1 MKTPSNQEPA
11 LFETILNS
19 IDEGIHVVNSEG
31 KTIFYNHRAAAI
43 DGFEPDEVMNKHIF
57 EIYPSL
63 TNETST
69 LIRTLLTG
77 QSTEERQQTFINK
90 KGQKITTVNKTI
102 PVRLHD
108 QSIGALEISREIT
121 QLQELVNRIS
131 QLQNELHH
139 HADSQAPL
147 AHGTRYTFEQIIGK
161 DPNLIKAIDYA
172 RKAAR
177 TSSSIL
183 LYGETGTGKE
193 VFAQSIHNAS
203 PRRYNPFIAQNCAAL
218 PKDLLEGLLFGTE
231 KGSFTGAISR
241 AGLFEQ
247 ANGGTMLLD
256 EINSMDVDL
265 QAKLLRVLQ
274 DGRVRRVGGNMEKKI
289 DVRIIATSNVPPER
303 ALKERQ
309 IREDLF
315 YRLSVVLLRIPPLRE
330 RISDDL
336 NALVHFFIHTYNRR
350 FQKRVHRVTSEVMRL
365 FTQYQWPGNIRELQ
379 HIIEGAFNLLD
390 TPETQIG
397 VQHLPPYLEQRI
409 HNQKQRQTES
419 ITASPNI
426 LTTSPLR
433 ENCSLPDAIEELE
446 RQWIVQ
452 ALTSANGNISQAANA
467 LSIKRQALQYKI
479 KKYNLC
485 T

>member
-1 MKTPSNQEPA
+1 MTIHSTQESA
-11 LFETILNS
+11 LLETILNS

-43 DGFEPDEVMNKHIF
+43 DGFEPEEVMNKHIF

-69 LIRTLLTG
+69 LIHTLLTG
-77 QSTEERQQTFINK
+77 QPTEERQQTFINK

-102 PVRLHD
+102 PVRLQD

-139 HADSQAPL
+139 HAETQAPL

-161 DPNLIKAIDYA
+161 HPDLVKAIDYA

-203 PRRYNPFIAQNCAAL
+203 PRRNKPFIAQNCAAL

-247 ANGGTMLLD
+247 ANGGTLLLD

-274 DGRVRRVGGNMEKKI
+274 DGRVRRIGGNMEKEI
-289 DVRIIATSNVPPER
+289 DVRIIATSNVPPEK

-330 RISDDL
+330 RSHGDL
-336 NALVHFFIHTYNRR
+336 EALVQHFIQTYNKR
-350 FQKRVHRVTSEVMRL
+350 FQKHIQGVDADVMHL

-390 TPETQIG
+390 IHETWIDLE
-397 VQHLPPYLEQRI
+397 HLPAYMEQRI
-409 HNQKQRQTES
+409 HNQIQRQTES
-419 ITASPNI
+419 DRFVP
-426 LTTSPLR
+426 R
-433 ENCSLPDAIEELE
+433 SLPSENRPLTEALEELE
-446 RQWIVQ
+446 RNLIAN
-452 ALTSANGNISQAANA
+452 ALQTANGNISQAAHA
-467 LSIKRQALQYKI
+467 LSLKRQALQYKI
-479 KKYNLC
+479 KKYNLHP
-485 T
+485 

>member
-1 MKTPSNQEPA
+1 MINHSTQESA
-11 LFETILNS
+11 LLETILNS

-43 DGFEPDEVMNKHIF
+43 DGFEPEEVMNKHIF

-69 LIRTLLTG
+69 LIRTLLTS
-77 QSTEERQQTFINK
+77 QPTEERQQTFINK

-102 PVRLHD
+102 PVRLQD
-108 QSIGALEISREIT
+108 QSLGALEISREIT

-139 HADSQAPL
+139 HTESQAPL
-147 AHGTRYTFEQIIGK
+147 AHGTRYTFDQIIGK
-161 DPNLIKAIDYA
+161 HPDLIKAIDYA

-203 PRRYNPFIAQNCAAL
+203 PRRNKPFIAQNCAAL

-247 ANGGTMLLD
+247 ANGGTLLLD

-274 DGRVRRVGGNMEKKI
+274 DGRVRRIGGNMEKEI
-289 DVRIIATSNVPPER
+289 DVRIIASSNVPPEK

-330 RISDDL
+330 RLQDDL
-336 NALVHFFIHTYNRR
+336 AALVQHFIQSYNQR
-350 FQKRVHRVTSEVMRL
+350 FQKRIHSVSPTVMNL
-365 FTQYQWPGNIRELQ
+365 FIQYQWPGNIRELQ

-390 TPETQIG
+390 TPETQIHIE
-397 VQHLPPYLEQRI
+397 HLPTYLEQRI
-409 HNQKQRQTES
+409 HNQKQRQPEHDPDTVSFVAPLILPANRPLTEVM
-419 ITASPNI
+419 
-426 LTTSPLR
+426 
-433 ENCSLPDAIEELE
+433 EELE
-446 RQWIVQ
+446 CRLIAN
-452 ALTSANGNISQAANA
+452 ALKTANGNISQAANA
-467 LSIKRQALQYKI
+467 LAVKRQALQYKI
-479 KKYNLC
+479 KKYNL
-485 T
+485 